1 MKKLI
6 AMATLMVALPASAVD
21 CKVLFEYAE
30 DVMTKRQNEVSM
42 VQVMGTASDPVR
54 RAVVLQAYQKPSFI
68 GDKWKNNA
76 IKSFAN
82 EVATGCYL
90 ANN

>member
-6 AMATLMVALPASAVD
+6 ALAALMVALPASAAD
-21 CKVLFEYAE
+21 CEALHEFAE
-30 DVMTKRQNEVSM
+30 DIMTKRQDEVSM
-42 VQVMGTASDPVR
+42 VKVMGTASDAVK
-54 RAVVLQAYQKPSFI
+54 RAIVIQAYRKPSFV
-68 GDKWKNNA
+68 GDKWKDNA

>member
-6 AMATLMVALPASAVD
+6 ALAALMVALPASAMD
-21 CKVLFEYAE
+21 CEAMYEFAE
-30 DVMTKRQNEVSM
+30 DVMTKRQDEVSM
-42 VQVMGTASDPVR
+42 VTVMGTASD
-54 RAVVLQAYQKPSFI
+54 VVKRTIVIQAYSKPSFV
-68 GDKWKNNA
+68 GDKWKDNA